1 MNSAATINQNK
12 QAIEIA
18 IKNAAEKAARGQLSR
33 NRKLS
38 ISGVIRLLIGAEGG
52 SLAKEL
58 HRANIDVTPA
68 AVSQRR
74 AQISPETFRD
84 VFQRFNT
91 SCEDSGNFR
100 GYRLLAVDGTSI
112 NIPRNP
118 NAPSFVQNESAPNGY
133 NQLHLNPLY
142 DLCNKTF
149 CDAHIQPEPQ
159 KDEIGA
165 LIEMLKRNHFS
176 KKTIVI
182 ADRGYESYNIMAHLI
197 EKSNTDFLIRIK
209 QNRSSMREVARLPM
223 FELDCDI
230 AFTITTTQTNE
241 DKQKRYIFLQVPKKS
256 KPGAKTRRGR
266 WDFPSPYQMKLRI
279 VRFQLETGEF
289 ETIATSLPRTF
300 TLEDIRELYH
310 LRWGIETSFRDLKYT
325 LGLVNL
331 HGKRDAFAEQE
342 IWAALTMFNFTS
354 RIVREAVVKQP
365 PEGVYAYRVNFKMA
379 VVICREY
386 FRTNSA
392 DSEKLLQEISRYTV
406 PIREG
411 RRNKRNLK
419 AKGFVGFTYRVAA

>member
-1 MNSAATINQNK
+1 MNINHIK
-12 QAIEIA
+12 QALD
-18 IKNAAEKAARGQLSR
+18 NAVRKTAEKAGIGQLSR

-38 ISGVIRLLIGAEGG
+38 LAGVIRLLIGAEGG

-58 HRANIDVTPA
+58 HRADVDVTPA

-74 AQISPETFRD
+74 AQIDTETFQN

-91 SCEDSGNFR
+91 SCKDSGNFR
-100 GYRLLAVDGTSI
+100 GYRLLAVDGTSV

-133 NQLHLNPLY
+133 NQLHLNPFY

-149 CDAHIQPEPQ
+149 YDALIQPEPQ

-165 LIEMLKRNHFS
+165 LIEMLNRNHFS
-176 KKTIVI
+176 EKVIII
-182 ADRGYESYNIMAHLI
+182 ADRGYESYNVMAHLL
-197 EKSNTDFLIRIK
+197 EKPNTDFLIRIK
-209 QNRSSMREVARLPM
+209 QNRSAMREVARLPM

-241 DKQKRYIFLQVPKKS
+241 DKQKRYIFLQIPKKS

-266 WDFPSPYQMKLRI
+266 WDFQSPYQMKLRI
-279 VRFQLETGEF
+279 IRFQL

-300 TLEDIRELYH
+300 ALEDIRELYH

-342 IWAALTMFNFTS
+342 IWAALTMFNFAS
-354 RIVREAVVKQP
+354 RIAREAVVKQP
-365 PEGVYAYRVNFKMA
+365 TDGVHAYRVNFKMA
-379 VVICREY
+379 VALCREY

-411 RRNKRNLK
+411 RRDKRNLK

>member
-1 MNSAATINQNK
+1 MNINHIK
-12 QAIEIA
+12 QALDYA
-18 IKNAAEKAARGQLSR
+18 VRKTAEKAGIGQLSR

-38 ISGVIRLLIGAEGG
+38 LAGVIRLLIGAEGG

-58 HRANIDVTPA
+58 HRADIDVTPA

-84 VFQRFNT
+84 VFHRFNT

-100 GYRLLAVDGTSI
+100 GYRLLAVDGTSV

-142 DLCNKTF
+142 DLCSKTF
-149 CDAHIQPEPQ
+149 YDALIQPEPQ

-165 LIEMLKRNHFS
+165 LIEMLNRNHFS
-176 KKTIVI
+176 EKTIII
-182 ADRGYESYNIMAHLI
+182 ADRGYESYNVMAHLL
-197 EKSNTDFLIRIK
+197 EKPNMDFLIRIK
-209 QNRSSMREVARLPM
+209 QNRSAMREVARLPM

-266 WDFPSPYQMKLRI
+266 WDFQSPYQMKLRI

-342 IWAALTMFNFTS
+342 IYASLTAFNFAS
-354 RIVREAVVKQP
+354 RVCREVAVRQP
-365 PEGVYAYRVNFKMA
+365 KDGMYAYKVNFKMA
-379 VVICREY
+379 VALCRE
-386 FRTNSA
+386 FIRTPKA
-392 DSEKLLQEISRYTV
+392 DADKLLNDIARYTI
-406 PIREG
+406 PIRPG
-411 RRNKRNLK
+411 RQDERNLRV
-419 AKGFVGFTYRVAA
+419 KGFPGFVYRVAA